1 MNTVIQQL
9 RHEVCDLIAKGIQI
23 RNDIT
28 SLKWKEGAFPEIQ
41 RIRSE
46 KDDQGHRINGKRAL
60 APFRRPETGEERSRL
75 WGKKRDIG
83 YDARY
88 HQLVYGML
96 RGRKFSK
103 IEPNHAG
110 KDCFPYIY
118 ALKRCLDRY
127 LPDSSITETQIQ
139 DWIDGG
145 AAPVW
150 RTEVA
155 AA

>member
-9 RHEVCDLIAKGIQI
+9 RHDVCELIAKGSQVRTNIS
-23 RNDIT
+23 T
-28 SLKWKEGAFPEIQ
+28 LKWREGSLPEIQ

-46 KDDQGHRINGKRAL
+46 RDEQGHRVKGKRAL

-75 WGKKRDIG
+75 WGIKRDIG
-83 YDARY
+83 YDARD
-88 HQLVYGML
+88 HLLVYGML
-96 RGRKFSK
+96 RGRNLSK
-103 IEPNHAG
+103 IEPNCTEKYCPPSA
-110 KDCFPYIY
+110 Y
-118 ALKRCLDRY
+118 ALKRCLDQY

-139 DWIDGG
+139 TWIDGG

-150 RTEVA
+150 RVEVA